1 MADRCLPQTDQD
13 IIDYSIPDAIETL
26 FTDFENEVEDE
37 NLKKQLSDF
46 SSEILELFERRFD

>member
-1 MADRCLPQTDQD
+1 MADRCLSDFDQG
-13 IIDYSIPDAIETL
+13 IIDYDIPDAIETL